1 MDLNKFMG
9 FGYIG
14 LLKAMLYYKE
24 LRNHHALL
32 TADLL
37 YCTESKS
44 DVLKGTDHFAKNV
57 FGFDSFKK
65 TVRNRKKYPVSKKK
79 KRSFIGMVTL
89 HVSELCHVHI
99 LRRLTE
105 IAFEREVAFSGGYIL

>member
-1 MDLNKFMG
+1 MYLNKFTG
-9 FGYIG
+9 FG

-44 DVLKGTDHFAKNV
+44 DVLKGTDHFEKNV

-65 TVRNRKKYPVSKKK
+65 NCTKQKEISCLKKK
-79 KRSFIGMVTL
+79 KG
-89 HVSELCHVHI
+89 I
-99 LRRLTE
+99 L
-105 IAFEREVAFSGGYIL
+105 

>member
-1 MDLNKFMG
+1 MYLNKFTG

-24 LRNHHALL
+24 LRNHHVLL

-44 DVLKGTDHFAKNV
+44 DVLKGTDHFEKNV

-65 TVRNRKKYPVSKKK
+65 TVQNRKKYPVSKK

-89 HVSELCHVHI
+89 HVSELLPCAHTQTANRNS
-99 LRRLTE
+99 L
-105 IAFEREVAFSGGYIL
+105 